1 MIEHRRINHPSNKT
15 CSKCPIWE
23 RGDQCLYNHEGYMDD
38 VLSAHVNQ
46 GPRNDNKITLKT
58 CKQDFR
64 DKNKM
69 MVQGKIDLKVK

>member
-1 MIEHRRINHPSNKT
+1 
-15 CSKCPIWE
+15 
-23 RGDQCLYNHEGYMDD
+23 MDD